1 MGTETFCWILF
12 LESTQTNTFAE
23 QTKPT
28 PTSSFLDVS
37 ANDFYTEED
46 NDEALKLINLL
57 FSTKPTPSTT
67 TTPTKPRCTYS
78 KLYRHV
84 SLVGGLRAGN
94 FSRLAQSVGMSEC
107 VRRCCDQR
115 SCDVA
120 ILMRGTCFA
129 LHCASPELC
138 SARPARLKNF
148 SLQIMYMYRTATTG
162 IFVWYSYLFYLF

>member
-1 MGTETFCWILF
+1 MSSETFCCILF
-12 LESTQTNTFAE
+12 LESTQSPTFAE

-28 PTSSFLDVS
+28 PTSSVLDAS
-37 ANDFYTEED
+37 TSDLYTEED
-46 NDEALKLINLL
+46 NEEALKLIDLL

-67 TTPTKPRCTYS
+67 TAPTKPSCTYS
-78 KLYRHV
+78 KLYRRV

-94 FSRLAQSVGMSEC
+94 FSRLVQSVDMSEC

-138 SARPARLKNF
+138 SARPALLKNF
-148 SLQIMYMYRTATTG
+148 SLQIVYMYRTATKG
-162 IFVWYSYLFYLF
+162 IFVRYSCYLF

>member
-1 MGTETFCWILF
+1 MSPLQWTLKRFAVFLILETN
-12 LESTQTNTFAE
+12 QTNTFAE

-28 PTSSFLDVS
+28 SSVLDVS
-37 ANDFYTEED
+37 QNDFYTEED
-46 NDEALKLINLL
+46 NEEALKLINLL

-67 TTPTKPRCTYS
+67 TTPTKPSCTSS
-78 KLYRHV
+78 KLYRRV

-162 IFVWYSYLFYLF
+162 IFV